1 MTSFFP
7 VLGNYSAIKSLFILQ
22 VIYADNS
29 FGLCKILIQYIF
41 FLKFDSC
48 TTLPYSKIGLTK
60 DLKSG
65 TILSLFIY

>member
-7 VLGNYSAIKSLFILQ
+7 MLGNYSAIKSLFILK

-41 FLKFDSC
+41 FLKFGC